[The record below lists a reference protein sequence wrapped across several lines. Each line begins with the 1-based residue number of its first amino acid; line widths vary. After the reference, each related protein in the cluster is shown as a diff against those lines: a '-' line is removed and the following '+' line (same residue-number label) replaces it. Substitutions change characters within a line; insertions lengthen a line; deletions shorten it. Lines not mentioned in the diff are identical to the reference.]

1 MRRYPDAEDSM
12 TEVETIVETRRER
25 ATDEAAPAVSES
37 VELVR
42 PLSHIGRGDIALV
55 GGKGANLGE
64 MTRTGLPVPPGF
76 VITIAGYAR
85 FLEHNRLS
93 ERIGKLVEHLDVDD
107 TSALQGAA
115 ASIRELILN
124 GQVPDDVHR
133 AILEG
138 YQDLRGAGGADP
150 VVAVRSSA
158 TAEDTG
164 DFSFAGMFESFLDVQ
179 GETDLLARVR
189 ACWAS
194 TFGARVLFYRQKR
207 GFPVEMPVAVV
218 VQKLVNAEKS
228 GVMFT
233 ADPATHDRSRIVIE
247 AAWGFGEV
255 VVGGQ
260 LVPDRYVVEKS
271 SLRVLEARVSEKDF
285 LLMRDPDHGG
295 IVALN
300 LSRDPRGTARVL
312 DEDELHTL
320 AELAKRAEDHY
331 GVPQDLE
338 FAIDGASIF
347 LTQTRPITTL
357 GSTAATAAKEIA
369 ASDGRAHPLLRGL
382 GASPGRASGNAR
394 VLTAVTDSATLRD
407 GEVLV
412 ARMTS
417 PDWVPLMRRAAAI
430 VTDAGGM
437 TSHAA
442 IVSRELGIPCVVGT
456 REATRVL
463 TTGTPVSVD
472 GTAGTVSLGEP
483 AKAATASPRPAAA
496 PPVAVRRMAPITAT
510 RLYVNL
516 AEPDRAEE
524 LAARDVDG
532 VGLLRAEFMMLD
544 ALERTHPRAFIDAG
558 RQNEFVARMSEG
570 LRRIAGAFAPRPV
583 IYRAMDFRS
592 NEFRGL
598 TGGTEHE
605 PAEEN
610 PMIGYRGCFRYTR
623 EPELFTLELTALA
636 QVRREH
642 GNLHL
647 MIPFVRTGRELAE
660 CLTIVDR
667 SPVGSDRGLWRWIMA
682 EVPSVVT
689 WLPEY
694 ARMGI
699 TGVSIGSND
708 LTQLVLG
715 IDRDSELLA
724 PLFDERDRAVLDAIR
739 AIIDGSHRAGLSCSI
754 CGQAPSVHPEYAEQL
769 VRWGID
775 SISVNADAIE
785 RTRANIAAAE
795 LRLILEHARQEAA
808 ARMSNVT
815 EIPTHAATP
824 CR

>member
-1 MRRYPDAEDSM
+1 M
-12 TEVETIVETRRER
+12 TEVETLTAEPT
-25 ATDEAAPAVSES
+25 TDETTVAAQATAGQAL
-37 VELVR
+37 ELVR
-42 PLSHIGRGDIALV
+42 PFSDIGRSDIALV

-76 VITIAGYAR
+76 VITVNGYAR
-85 FLEHNRLS
+85 FLEYNALS
-93 ERIGKLVEHLDVDD
+93 ERIRGLIDNIDVDD
-107 TSALQGAA
+107 TAALQRAA
-115 ASIRELILN
+115 AAIRELILK
-124 GQVPDDVHR
+124 GQMPVDVR
-133 AILEG
+133 EAILDG
-138 YQDLRGAGGADP
+138 YRDLSASHGPDSI
-150 VVAVRSSA
+150 VAVRSSA

-164 DFSFAGMFESFLDVQ
+164 DFSFAGMFESFLDVR
-179 GETDLLARVR
+179 GEDDLLERVR

-207 GFPVEMPVAVV
+207 GFPVEMPIAVV
-218 VQKLVNAEKS
+218 VQNLVNAEKS

-233 ADPATHDRSRIVIE
+233 ADPATHDTSRVVIE
-247 AAWGFGEV
+247 AAWGFGEA

-271 SLRVLEARVSEKDF
+271 SLRVLEARVNEKDF
-285 LLMRDPDHGG
+285 LLARDPNKAG
-295 IVALN
+295 IVAVN
-300 LSRDPRGTARVL
+300 LSGDPRGSARVL
-312 DEDELHTL
+312 GDEELRSL
-320 AELAKRAEDHY
+320 AALAKKAEEHY

-357 GSTAATAAKEIA
+357 ASVVAATKEVVV
-369 ASDGRAHPLLRGL
+369 SDGRAHPLLRGL
-382 GASPGRASGNAR
+382 GASPGLASGPAR
-394 VLTAVTDSATLRD
+394 VLVAVTDSASLRD

-463 TTGTPVSVD
+463 KTGTTVSVD
-472 GTAGTVSLGEP
+472 GTAGTVSLGE
-483 AKAATASPRPAAA
+483 AATAAPSSVSGAA
-496 PPVAVRRMAPITAT
+496 PRSLVRRVAPVTAT

-532 VGLLRAEFMMLD
+532 VGLLLAEFMMLD

-558 RQNEFVARMSEG
+558 RQAEFVARMSEG
-570 LRRIAGAFAPRPV
+570 LRRIASAFAPRPV

-598 TGGTEHE
+598 AGGAEHE

-636 QVRREH
+636 QVRHEH

-739 AIIDGSHRAGLSCSI
+739 AIIEGSHRAGLTCSI

-795 LRLILEHARQEAA
+795 LRVILENARGA
-808 ARMSNVT
+808 ARGS
-815 EIPTHAATP
+815 ELSAKSGQ
-824 CR
+824 